1 MLSYY
6 YTPMLKKLESY
17 FEFARLGTNW
27 RIEILA
33 GVTTFL
39 TMAYIVLVNPAILAA
54 AGMPLA
60 AVTAATCLSAGF
72 ASILMGIVARYPIAL
87 APGMGLNAYF
97 AYAVCIKLHV
107 PWQTALGAVFLS
119 GVLFLALTAVGIRQM
134 ILRAIPHELYAAVAS
149 GIGLFIA
156 LIGFRNAGLV
166 VADSNTLVSLGNIRN
181 PTAALALLG
190 LLLMVALEVQK
201 SPRRHPHRRPLHHR
215 PRLGAGPDPLD
226 ARRRRPL
233 HRWLDT
239 AFQLDIRGALNKG
252 LLEIVFVF
260 FFVDLFD
267 NLGTLVAVTK
277 RAGLIEADH
286 SIPRLNRILFTDATA
301 TVFGSLTGTSTV
313 TSYVESTAGVA
324 AGGRSGVTAIVT
336 GLLFLAAIGAAP
348 FVGIVPPAAT
358 APALILVG
366 SMMLS
371 TISEIRWR
379 EPLIAVPAF
388 LTLVLIP
395 FTFSIANGLGF
406 GIISWAALHLA
417 AGKIRKQDW
426 LLYLLAALFLVR
438 FIYLGR
444 KLGLLSSAC
453 NQKGATMRW
462 YHYIAYFFGGAF
474 LANSLP
480 HLGNGISGRAFQSP
494 FASPPGEG
502 LSSSTV
508 NVLWGLL

>member
-1 MLSYY
+1 
-6 YTPMLKKLESY
+6 MLKRLEDY
-17 FEFARLGTNW
+17 FEFTRLGTNW
-27 RIEILA
+27 RTEVLA

-39 TMAYIVLVNPAILAA
+39 TMAYIVLVNPAILSAT
-54 AGMPLA
+54 GMPLA
-60 AVTAATCLSAGF
+60 AVTAATCLSAAFG
-72 ASILMGIVARYPIAL
+72 SILMGIVARYPIAL

-97 AYAVCIKLHV
+97 TYAVCIKMHI

-119 GVLFLALTAVGIRQM
+119 GVIFLAITAVGIRQM

-166 VADSNTLVSLGNIRN
+166 VADPNTLVGLGNIRN
-181 PTAALALLG
+181 PTTVLALVG
-190 LLLMVALEVQK
+190 LVLMVALLAKKV
-201 SPRRHPHRRPLHHR
+201 RGALLIGILAITGTAWL
-215 PRLGAGPDPLD
+215 LGLTHWTPSSGGFHSLA
-226 ARRRRPL
+226 A
-233 HRWLDT
+233 T

-277 RAGLIEADH
+277 RAGLIKEDN
-286 SIPRLNRILFTDATA
+286 SIPRLSRILFADATA
-301 TVFGSLTGTSTV
+301 TVFGSFIGTSTV

-336 GLLFLAAIGAAP
+336 GLLFLGAIGAAP

-371 TISEIRWR
+371 TISEIHWR
-379 EPLIAVPAF
+379 DPLIAVPAF

-395 FTFSIANGLGF
+395 FTYSIANGLGF
-406 GIISWAALHLA
+406 GIIAWAALHLA
-417 AGKIRKQDW
+417 TGKLRKEDW
-426 LLYLLAALFLVR
+426 LLYVLAALFLAR
-438 FIYLGR
+438 FIYMG
-444 KLGLLSSAC
+444 SS
-453 NQKGATMRW
+453 
-462 YHYIAYFFGGAF
+462 
-474 LANSLP
+474 
-480 HLGNGISGRAFQSP
+480 
-494 FASPPGEG
+494 
-502 LSSSTV
+502 
-508 NVLWGLL
+508 